1 MRSLIV
7 LVDPTLPASQ
17 LAGALAVAGLTLRRD
32 ARMRHLVIGVTHTP
46 HQCTELRRLVNALA
60 VAAQEAHHKSS

>member
-32 ARMRHLVIGVTHTP
+32 ARMRHLVIGVARGP
-46 HQCTELRRLVNALA
+46 RQSIELRRLLNALA
-60 VAAQEAHHKSS
+60 VTAEEAHHKTR